1 MNAVAEGVLAELW
14 VTTSYFNPSAYRTK
28 RQNYAAFMEGL
39 RAAGVPCLTVE
50 CAFGDAPFDLPASD
64 RVLQVRA
71 KDVLWQKERLLNVAI
86 GALPPECTKV
96 AWLDCDI
103 LFDDPG
109 WARETAALLDIYCVV
124 QPFGTVVRLPRGM
137 SHDDGRGKR
146 WSSFGTVYLA
156 NPTLAAS
163 GLFEP
168 HGHTGFAW
176 AARRAFLDSV
186 GLYDVCIAGSA
197 DHLMAH
203 AFAGNVENDCV
214 VRMLGADGPYREHF
228 LRWAA
233 RAEHVVQGKLG
244 SGVATVRH
252 LWHGD
257 DNHRQYVSRNTQLQ
271 GSGFDPDRD
280 LRVGSD
286 GCWEWQAADP
296 PLRGWMIDYFAKRCE
311 DGDGTEESGDSPR
324 WITIEVTTAIEP
336 DAR

>member
-1 MNAVAEGVLAELW
+1 MAELW
-14 VTTSYFNPSAYRTK
+14 VITSYFNPSAYGTK
-28 RQNYAAFMEGL
+28 RQNYAAFLDGL
-39 RAAGVPCLTVE
+39 HAAGVPCLTVE
-50 CAFGDAPFDLPASD
+50 CAFGAAPFDLPASEG
-64 RVLQVRA
+64 LLHVRA
-71 KDVLWQKERLLNVAI
+71 RDVVWQKERLLNVAI
-86 GALPPECTKV
+86 GALPSECTKV

-103 LFDDPG
+103 LFDAPA
-109 WARETAALLDIYCVV
+109 WARETAALLDIYSVV

-146 WSSFGTVYLA
+146 WSSFGAVHLSNPALA
-156 NPTLAAS
+156 GC
-163 GLFEP
+163 GLFDP

-186 GLYDVCIAGSA
+186 GLYDACIAGSA

-203 AFAGNVENDCV
+203 AFAGNIENDCV
-214 VRMLGADGPYREHF
+214 TGILGARGPYREHF

-233 RAEHVVQGKLG
+233 RAERVVKGSLG
-244 SGVATVRH
+244 SGLATIRH

-257 DNHRQYVSRNTQLQ
+257 DHHRRYKTRNAQLRR
-271 GSGFDPDRD
+271 SGFDPDRD
-280 LRVGSD
+280 LRVGFD

-311 DGDGTEESGDSPR
+311 DGDSAEEGVDSPR
-324 WITIEVTTAIEP
+324 AVTPEVATAVVP